1 MSKPVAIVKIVDE
14 ETGEVLRDSKV
25 VPLYLT
31 NPYDNWS
38 RKYLAKVHYMELKTG
53 DGFSKTKQLQD
64 HCETCVHKTE
74 KCSYLRPSYVHCEK
88 YEKARGEE

>member
-14 ETGEVLRDSKV
+14 ETGEVLQDSKV

-38 RKYLAKVHYMELKTG
+38 KKYLAKVHYMELKECYRWG
-53 DGFSKTKQLQD
+53 GGKEQ
-64 HCETCVHKTE
+64 
-74 KCSYLRPSYVHCEK
+74 
-88 YEKARGEE
+88 

>member
-14 ETGEVLRDSKV
+14 ETGEVLRDSEV

-38 RKYLAKVHYMELKTG
+38 KKYLGKIHYMELKEVFFKWG
-53 DGFSKTKQLQD
+53 RNK
-64 HCETCVHKTE
+64 E
-74 KCSYLRPSYVHCEK
+74 
-88 YEKARGEE
+88 